1 MFGSKMKGLKLK
13 SGIIILFTFFLI
25 IPNGSSAT
33 SVNDT
38 VFLAPAQMTDLYIID
53 SSLGDIVIW
62 SFRTYDDP
70 FSVTATC
77 AGTTLFSQGKTS
89 DSGSVEALIPG
100 GLIFYFMNTGPN
112 SGYIDINIHIKQD
125 TIEGYHPIIFIVILI
140 SIISIISIKKMNIKT
155 TN

>member
-1 MFGSKMKGLKLK
+1 MKGLKLK
-13 SGIIILFTFFLI
+13 SGIIILFAFLLI
-25 IPNGSSAT
+25 ITKGSCAT

-38 VFLAPAQMTDLYIID
+38 VFLAPAQMTNFYIID

-70 FSVTATC
+70 FSVTVTC
-77 AGTTLFSQGKTS
+77 AGATLFSQGKSS
-89 DSGSVEALIPG
+89 DSGSVETLIPG
-100 GLIFYFMNTGPN
+100 GLIFYFINTGSN
-112 SGYIDINIHIKQD
+112 SGYIDINIHIKND

-140 SIISIISIKKMNIKT
+140 SIISIISIKKISIKT